1 MSNLSRRRTLV
12 KRDRDRRARYRIRK
26 KISGTPERP
35 RLAVFKSLKFIYAQ
49 VIDDLSGQ
57 TLAQASSR
65 ESAIASGAEGS
76 AGSIS
81 AAKAVGKAV
90 AERAK
95 EKGIETVV
103 FDRGGS
109 IYHGKIRAIAE
120 GAREA
125 GLDYV
130 YLGYWVPG
138 SRKMDYKSRFK
149 PLEIFRGG
157 RWQELDAETEVRMST
172 HPLENDPIAEQVAAI
187 YLPTTS

>member
-1 MSNLSRRRTLV
+1 MSNLSRRRNLV
-12 KRDRDRRARYRIRK
+12 KRDRNRRARYRIRK
-26 KISGTPERP
+26 KVAGTPERP
-35 RLAVFKSLKFIYAQ
+35 RLAVYKSLKFIYAQ

-57 TLAQASSR
+57 TLVQASSR
-65 ESAIASGAEGS
+65 ESAISSGAEGS
-76 AGSIS
+76 AGGIS

-125 GLDYV
+125 GLD
-130 YLGYWVPG
+130 
-138 SRKMDYKSRFK
+138 F
-149 PLEIFRGG
+149 
-157 RWQELDAETEVRMST
+157 
-172 HPLENDPIAEQVAAI
+172 
-187 YLPTTS
+187 